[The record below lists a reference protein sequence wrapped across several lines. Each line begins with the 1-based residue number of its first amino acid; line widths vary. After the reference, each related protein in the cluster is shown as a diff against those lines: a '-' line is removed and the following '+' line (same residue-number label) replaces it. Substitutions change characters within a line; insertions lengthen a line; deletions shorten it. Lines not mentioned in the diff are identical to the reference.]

1 MERQMGANSLADYS
15 VSRTRNKGTF
25 LDGVNAMMRWQAVEK
40 LLKSGLG
47 RKDDC
52 QRGVKAYPALLMFK
66 VLLLQSWYGLS
77 DQETENALLD
87 RISFSRFVGISLS
100 EEVPD
105 HTTICRFRNL
115 LVEKGLLETLLN
127 EVNRQ
132 FSRQGKLLKKG
143 IGVDASIISSAAR
156 PRTHQE
162 IEAMVEDR
170 QEDEKSQAPVE
181 YTTTIKHSCDK
192 DASWIKKGKKSWYGY
207 KIHAGVDIE
216 KGLVLAAHVTPANKA
231 DTGELGRILSKA
243 KMPKLARVYADK
255 GYPSESNGE
264 KVKEQGLKNGIMN
277 KAKRNGPLSFW
288 EKVRNRLISRKR
300 FIVERSFGTLKKW
313 CGLTRARYFGLAKVQ
328 GQVLLNA
335 IAFNLKSGLF
345 LLPT

>member
-1 MERQMGANSLADYS
+1 MERQMGTNSLADYS

-25 LDGVNAMMRWQAVEK
+25 LDGVNAMMQWQSVEK
-40 LLKSGLG
+40 LLKRGLG
-47 RKDDC
+47 RRDDS

-66 VLLLQSWYGLS
+66 ALLLQSWYGLS

-100 EEVPD
+100 EDVPD
-105 HTTICRFRNL
+105 HTTICRFRNS
-115 LVEKGLLETLLN
+115 LVEKGLLEKLLN

-143 IGVDASIISSAAR
+143 IAVDASIVSSAAR

-162 IEAMVEDR
+162 IETMPEDR
-170 QEDEKSQAPVE
+170 KEEEKATIPVE
-181 YTTTIKHSCDK
+181 CTATIKHSHDM
-192 DASWIKKGKKSWYGY
+192 DAAWIKKGKKSWYGY
-207 KIHAGVDIE
+207 KVHAGVDID
-216 KGLVLAAHVTPANKA
+216 KGLILAAHVTPANKA
-231 DTGELGRILSKA
+231 DTVELGQILSNA
-243 KMPKLARVYADK
+243 KMPKFSRVYADK
-255 GYPSESNGE
+255 GYPSESNGA
-264 KVKEQGLKNGIMN
+264 KVRTHGLKNGIMN
-277 KAKRNGPLSFW
+277 KAKRNSRLSFW

-313 CGLTRARYFGLAKVQ
+313 YGLTRARYLGLVKVQ

-345 LLPT
+345 LLST